1 MIGPLDH
8 GPIFITGLDHS
19 GKTRLRLL
27 LGRSRRLSLTRRT
40 ELWTSPHAAHGD
52 LSDDRSLDA
61 CIVSLLAR
69 RPVAEMV
76 PEPDALRVAFR
87 TGPATHGRLFALIH
101 EMHAARRGAERWGD
115 QDSGLELVSAR
126 VLAELPTARVVHLVI
141 DPRRR
146 FASMERSV
154 LARPGMV
161 GAATA
166 AWVASVRR
174 GTEAAARDPSR
185 YRLIRAETIEDG
197 TGTADLL
204 GYLGLRD
211 LGHIAE
217 GGPESHAPSRIRD
230 RDRAFVESTAREE
243 MASLGYAIEGR
254 LLAGADRLRA
264 IALHRPLG
272 TVRYGLR
279 MIRERASE
287 ARIRRRGEAS

>member
-1 MIGPLDH
+1 MIGPLDQ

-27 LGRSRRLSLTRRT
+27 LGRSPRLSLTRRT
-40 ELWTSPHAAHGD
+40 ELWTAPHAAHGD
-52 LSDDRSLDA
+52 LSGDRSLDA

-69 RPVAEMV
+69 RAVAEMV
-76 PEPDALRVAFR
+76 PDPIALRVAFR
-87 TGPATHGRLFALIH
+87 AGPATHGRLFALIH
-101 EMHAARRGAERWGD
+101 EMHASRRGAERWGD
-115 QDSGLELVSAR
+115 QDSGLELVASR
-126 VLAELPTARVVHLVI
+126 VLTELPTARMIHLVV

-146 FASMERSV
+146 FASMERSG

-197 TGTADLL
+197 TGTADLI
-204 GYLGLRD
+204 GFLGLRD
-211 LGHIAE
+211 LVHIADR
-217 GGPESHAPSRIRD
+217 GPEDAPSRIRD
-230 RDRAFVESTAREE
+230 RDRAFVESTAGEE
-243 MASLGYAIEGR
+243 MASLGYAIEGPV
-254 LLAGADRLRA
+254 LARADRLRA

-272 TVRYGLR
+272 MARYGLR

-287 ARIRRRGEAS
+287 ARIRRRGEAL